1 MLNLRKALE
10 TIKKERI
17 LSFSNI
23 LVMTITFLV
32 LGIFLSVVFI
42 SQSTL
47 TYLEQQTQVT
57 AFFEDDFVE
66 KDILEFKEILE
77 QDERIS
83 NVEYISKEEALRIF
97 TEINKDEPLLVESIT
112 ANILPASI
120 KVQTNKIED
129 LEIIA
134 EELSGSPGVEG
145 VKFFKDVVSQ
155 FQSLAN
161 ILYIVGFVLTAVFLF
176 ISYSAIL
183 VTLRTYISRKGTEL
197 EILKLVGASN
207 EYIQAPIISQGL
219 FFSLISSVIASI
231 ILLGGGLAINFMG
244 IFEEGLLVPFM
255 SDYRINLIVFS
266 AVLNSILLFSGLL
279 LGYLGSKSA
288 VKKYLRY

>member
-1 MLNLRKALE
+1 MLNFKRALE
-10 TIKKERI
+10 TVKKERI

-23 LVMTITFLV
+23 LIMTITFLV
-32 LGIFLSVVFI
+32 LGIFLSVVFV

-57 AFFEDDFVE
+57 AFFKDDFVE

-77 QDERIS
+77 QDQRIS

-161 ILYIVGFVLTAVFLF
+161 VLYIVGFVLTAIFLF

-219 FFSLISSVIASI
+219 FFSLISSAIASI

-266 AVLNSILLFSGLL
+266 AVLSSILLFSGLL

-288 VKKYLRY
+288 VKKYLKY